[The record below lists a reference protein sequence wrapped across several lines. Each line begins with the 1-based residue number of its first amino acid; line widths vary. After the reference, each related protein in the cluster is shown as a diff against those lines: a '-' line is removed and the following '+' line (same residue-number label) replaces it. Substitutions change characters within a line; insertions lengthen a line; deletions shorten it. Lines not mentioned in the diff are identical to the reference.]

1 MSLSG
6 RSSALAGRYGPGE
19 LRVMECVW
27 RDAPADVRTVHSVL
41 VRHGSEVAYSTVKTI
56 MERLAIKGELSRER
70 DGRQFI
76 YAPVRTRSETEALVT
91 QGVVEELLD
100 RHGDLAVSFF
110 VDRARQDPAQLARLR
125 RMLRE
130 MEAEDGDG

>member
-6 RSSALAGRYGPGE
+6 RSSALQGRYGPLE

-27 RDAPADVRTVHSVL
+27 REAPTDVRSVHSAL
-41 VRHGSEVAYSTVKTI
+41 VRDGADVAYSTVKTI
-56 MERLAIKGELSRER
+56 LERLSIKGELSRER
-70 DGRQFI
+70 DGRQFV
-76 YAPVRTRSETEALVT
+76 YTPVRTRVETEALVT
-91 QGVVEELLD
+91 QGAVDELLD

-125 RMLRE
+125 QMLHE
-130 MEAEDGDG
+130 MEADGGDG